1 MRERRLLGPSR
12 RGAIVAACLCVMAL
26 GTARAADPGT
36 EVVARLGTQDITV
49 AALQSF
55 VRGLDPRVRKQALA
69 DTQVMNQLIRAEI
82 ERMAVLRQAKA
93 KDWEKRPEVAAQME
107 RARDQVVVATY
118 LASVAAPPND
128 FPTDAQIQQAYDM
141 NRDNFMLPRQY
152 ELQQI
157 YIALPTGDDKKA
169 EAAAQQKAEDLARKA
184 KAKNANFADLARA
197 NSEHKES
204 AARGGDLG
212 WVPEPQL
219 TPEIRGQVAGMS
231 QGDVSDPIRSADGW
245 HVIRLVDTKAAAP
258 RPLAEV
264 KDTIIA
270 ALRQR
275 QEQANEQAY
284 VARLVDKTPIAVN
297 EIGLKKIFD
306 SAP

>member
-1 MRERRLLGPSR
+1 MRDRRLLGPAR
-12 RGAIVAACLCVMAL
+12 RIGIVAAFLCVVAL
-26 GTARAADPGT
+26 GAAHAADPGA
-36 EVVARLGTQDITV
+36 EVVARLGTTDITV
-49 AALQSF
+49 AELQSF
-55 VRGLDPRVRKQALA
+55 VRGLDPSVRKQALA
-69 DTQVMNQLIRAEI
+69 DTQVMNRLVRAEI
-82 ERMAVLRQAKA
+82 ERMAVLREAKA
-93 KDWEKRPEVAAQME
+93 KDWEKRPEVAAQIE
-107 RARDQVVVATY
+107 RARDQVIVATY
-118 LASVAAPPND
+118 LASLAVPPDD

-152 ELQQI
+152 ALQQI
-157 YIALPTGDDKKA
+157 FIALPPGDDKKSQD
-169 EAAAQQKAEDLARKA
+169 AAQQKVDDLARKA

-219 TPEIRGQVAGMS
+219 APEIRSQVAGMS
-231 QGDVSDPIRSADGW
+231 KGDVSDSIRTADGW
-245 HVIRLVDTKAAAP
+245 HIIRLVDTKAAAP

-264 KDTIIA
+264 KGTIIA

-284 VARLVDKTPIAVN
+284 VARLLDKTPIAVN